1 MFLSTRSVFVRRLS
15 LVIGFLAAVYRFIA
29 LEKSWS
35 IVGPPAQDAAHPAQT
50 IMKNLANIFIECGL
64 FFLAAWAS
72 VRIVAW
78 VIAGLSSDRT
88 QR

>member
-15 LVIGFLAAVYRFIA
+15 LVIGFLAAGYRFIA

-50 IMKNLANIFIECGL
+50 LITNVGDILIECGL

-72 VRIVAW
+72 VRVIAW